1 MYKMKNWKKAMAAA
15 VCMACLLTT
24 GIDAGATATKTTD
37 TSGTDTKVDEE
48 AQTPKSADNSLKSL
62 KLSEG
67 TLSPAFVYN
76 NVKYSATV
84 GADTNSIDVD
94 AVVSDSSA
102 TIQSITGNTDLKEGQ
117 NVIKIVVAAENGNLA
132 TYTINVTKSSAAADT
147 DAAAPAQDQSDA
159 NTPDETTPDTTSQ
172 DTEASDTP
180 QAAGTE
186 VAANVT
192 PEESTEED
200 TSDVTASDE
209 YQFLQKSY
217 AELNDKY
224 TALKNKDT
232 KLIAG
237 LIIALAI
244 CLIVVIN
251 LLIRGRRDEDEI
263 FEDEDDFE
271 EDSRRSFRH
280 TKHETEEPEDE
291 EDFLDE
297 PDEVDEEPV
306 TVKKKKTKE
315 EKKKPLPQEED
326 EDDTFFDDD
335 EEEFMDFEEE
345 PTLRKKKKEK
355 KTKKKRFG
363 RKEDIFDDND
373 DFYDEEEKLVDEGT
387 TIDDVDSSVSEDIEI
402 MDLNDL

>member
-37 TSGTDTKVDEE
+37 TTGADTKVEEE

-132 TYTINVTKSSAAADT
+132 TYTINVTKSSAAVDT

-159 NTPDETTPDTTSQ
+159 AAPDAETPDTTPQ
-172 DTEASDTP
+172 DTEASDTQ
-180 QAAGTE
+180 QAGNTE
-186 VAANVT
+186 AAANVT
-192 PEESTEED
+192 PEGNTEED

-217 AELNDKY
+217 LELNDKY

-244 CLIVVIN
+244 CLIVIIN

-263 FEDEDDFE
+263 FDDEDDFE
-271 EDSRRSFRH
+271 EDNHKSSRH
-280 TKHETEEPEDE
+280 AKHEAEEND
-291 EDFLDE
+291 DDM
-297 PDEVDEEPV
+297 PDEVEKEFEEEPV
-306 TVKKKKTKE
+306 IVKKKKTKE
-315 EKKKPLPQEED
+315 EKKKPVPQEED

-345 PTLRKKKKEK
+345 PTLRKKKKAK
-355 KTKKKRFG
+355 KSKKKRFG
-363 RKEDIFDDND
+363 KKEDIFDDND